1 MFTQIVICILIIIN
15 LHQFWNYM
23 KDTFTYKKKKTINA
37 DIEKYK
43 KLLEEQTE
51 YNNIEPLEQDL
62 EQFMQEIILQNNI

>member
-1 MFTQIVICILIIIN
+1 MFTQIVICILIIII

>member
-1 MFTQIVICILIIIN
+1 
-15 LHQFWNYM
+15 M

>member
-1 MFTQIVICILIIIN
+1 MFIQIVICILIIII

-62 EQFMQEIILQNNI
+62 DQFMQEIILQNNI

>member
-1 MFTQIVICILIIIN
+1 MFIQIVICILIIII
-15 LHQFWNYM
+15 LHQIWNYM
-23 KDTFTYKKKKTINA
+23 KDTFTYKKKKTVNS

-62 EQFMQEIILQNNI
+62 DQFMQEIILQNNI

>member
-1 MFTQIVICILIIIN
+1 MFIQIVICILIIII

-23 KDTFTYKKKKTINA
+23 KDTFTYKKKKTINS

-62 EQFMQEIILQNNI
+62 DQFMQEIILQNNI